1 MTKETYNKINQVLGP
16 TWLPNMIWSL
26 QLPVI
31 RHFLYM
37 WLPLLTWILS
47 ITVTAIICGLLQAF
61 GVIHNAEFT
70 INFLALVELIACTLL
85 FYKTGKKYV
94 EMIHIKLLNF
104 YDKVK
109 S

>member
-16 TWLPNMIWSL
+16 TWLSNMLLLS
-26 QLPVI
+26 QLPII

-37 WLPLLTWILS
+37 WLPLLTFIITS
-47 ITVTAIICGLLQAF
+47 TVTAIICSLLQAF

-70 INFLALVELIACTLL
+70 INFLAIVELIACTVL

-94 EMIHIKLLNF
+94 EMIRTKLLNF

-109 S
+109 A